1 MNLKL
6 LSLPSFVLM
15 FLFNMVSQAT
25 EKISLVGKTSGKI
38 CNSCCRLALFVA
50 LYFWFLNSTMQVCQ
64 HGTLYEVCKC
74 MQAFATIVK

>member
-1 MNLKL
+1 M
-6 LSLPSFVLM
+6 LM

-25 EKISLVGKTSGKI
+25 EKISLVGKT
-38 CNSCCRLALFVA
+38 CCRLALFVA
-50 LYFWFLNSTMQVCQ
+50 LFFWFLNSTMQVCQ